1 MRPEH
6 RHLSMHHREPPPR
19 TAAVT
24 VTAPRY
30 SHEVQEHEHELAK
43 RNGCHGKAHY
53 PSEAAQQALALPAMR
68 LTAPAVRGVHSK
80 AAATELQRR
89 GFLAPKAAAA
99 TVGHQQR
106 GHQLPPLRTPP
117 RKPRSLSP

>member
-1 MRPEH
+1 M
-6 RHLSMHHREPPPR
+6 SWQSAMAA
-19 TAAVT
+19 TA
-24 VTAPRY
+24 R
-30 SHEVQEHEHELAK
+30 
-43 RNGCHGKAHY
+43 RRHY

-68 LTAPAVRGVHSK
+68 LSAPAVRGVHSK

-106 GHQLPPLRTPP
+106 GQLPPLRNPP
-117 RKPRSLSP
+117 RKPLGLSP